1 MARSRNTKKTVKKL
15 KKLSPKQLLLVVIL
29 AVILTVVETQC
40 TGGDT
45 AAPTPSALSGETSVH
60 FLDVGQGD
68 ATLFLSGE
76 QAVLIDASVSG
87 ASDTIISYLDELGV
101 DTLDAV
107 IATHPHA
114 DHIGGMRKVI
124 EAVKTETIYMSNG
137 TSTTQ
142 TYDKLLTEIEEQNI
156 ELIVPEIGDVLTLD
170 SGATF
175 TFLSPDPNV
184 NFDNLNNYSLVCMFE
199 AGGTRVLMTGDAEAE
214 IEEHLVASGVNL
226 DCDILKVG
234 HHGSNTSSS
243 PAFLKAASPETA
255 VISCAKENDY
265 GHPHRETLEA
275 LAALGVDDIR
285 YTFDGTV
292 TLRIETTAESEAS

>member
-1 MARSRNTKKTVKKL
+1 MARSRSTKQTIKKL
-15 KKLSPKQLLLVVIL
+15 KKLSPKKLLLVIVL
-29 AVILTVVETQC
+29 AVILTFLETYL
-40 TGGDT
+40 TDGGIH
-45 AAPTPSALSGETSVH
+45 TPSALSGSTSVH

-68 ATLFLSGE
+68 AALFRSGE
-76 QAVLIDASVSG
+76 QSVLIDASVSG
-87 ASDTIISYLDELGV
+87 ASDTILAYLEEVGV
-101 DTLDAV
+101 SKLDAV

-124 EAVKTETIYMSNG
+124 EAVPTDTVYMSNG
-137 TSTTQ
+137 PATTQ
-142 TYDKLLTEIEEQNI
+142 TYEKLLDEIDEQGI

-184 NFDNLNNYSLVCMFE
+184 EFDNLNNYSLVCMFE
-199 AGGTRVLMTGDAEAE
+199 AGATRVLMTGDAEAE

-243 PAFLKAASPETA
+243 PAFLRAASPEIA

-265 GHPHRETLEA
+265 GHPHREPLER

-292 TLRIETTAESEAS
+292 VIEIPESEAQ